1 MRAGQDSNLMLKHE
15 QDMVSLSKILHSTHS
30 PTSLHLM
37 ILSQVFPLLSIQPRL
52 FPSGDHLRRPHR
64 QVVENFRLHT
74 CSGRLWPQTT
84 FNLEL
89 QLQVLFFFAG
99 ADLSWPEMGMG
110 RSLHRRFTVKQK
122 IVLLLS
128 TQNQLFLRYLL
139 TASSDCVAR
148 LWNLK
153 TGEVS

>member
-1 MRAGQDSNLMLKHE
+1 M
-15 QDMVSLSKILHSTHS
+15 SKILHSTHS

-64 QVVENFRLHT
+64 QVVENFWLHT
-74 CSGRLWPQTT
+74 CSGQLQGALWPQTA

-110 RSLHRRFTVKQK
+110 RSLHRRFTVKTDNILFK
-122 IVLLLS
+122 IPLFS
-128 TQNQLFLRYLL
+128 TQNNFFQVPVNSLQWLCCQAVESQNWRSELA
-139 TASSDCVAR
+139 TMQ
-148 LWNLK
+148 
-153 TGEVS
+153 